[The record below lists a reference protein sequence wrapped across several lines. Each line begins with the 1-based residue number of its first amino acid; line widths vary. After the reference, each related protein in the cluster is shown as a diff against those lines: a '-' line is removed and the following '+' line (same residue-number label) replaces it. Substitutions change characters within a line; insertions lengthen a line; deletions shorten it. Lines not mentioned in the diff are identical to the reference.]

1 MDPLAPA
8 DRQATERRTHMS
20 RLVQFVGRFLK
31 SDEGPTAVEYAVM
44 LALIVAVCI
53 GTITTLGSNANTT
66 FNTVGGALNVSSS

>member
-1 MDPLAPA
+1 MDPPVPA

-20 RLVQFVGRFLK
+20 RLVQLVGRFLK
-31 SDEGPTAVEYAVM
+31 SDEGPTAVEYAVL

-66 FNTVGGALNVSSS
+66 FNSVGGAMNISAS